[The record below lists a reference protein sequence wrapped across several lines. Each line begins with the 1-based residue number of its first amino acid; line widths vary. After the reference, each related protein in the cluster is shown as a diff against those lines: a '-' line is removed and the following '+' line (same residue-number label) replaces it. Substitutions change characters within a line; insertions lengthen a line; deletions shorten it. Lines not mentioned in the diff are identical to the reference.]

1 VKQKRRWQVW
11 AGLAV
16 SGVALALAL
25 LGIDVSQIAETLS
38 QAEYIYLVPAAV
50 ATVAGLAARAVRWR
64 VLLGPQVSFS
74 RCFWITNIGYLVS
87 NVLPFRLGDPARAVV
102 VGRGK
107 EISTAAA
114 LSTVV
119 VERVLDMLT
128 VMALLA
134 GLTPFVG
141 GAGSAASAGLVAGI
155 VALVASAVLLLL
167 AFRPDWGRW
176 IARQVLVR
184 VSKLGLNSARW
195 MEVLEGL
202 LDGLAPLR
210 SKRRGMALLAW
221 SAATWAGV
229 VAFYWFVM
237 RAFLPRP
244 PALAAPF
251 LVCVAALGMAVP
263 ASPGAVGVFQA
274 AIRYGL
280 TEAFDLP
287 TDQAITVAFGIHTA
301 QYVLGCL
308 LGLIG
313 LGQESLS
320 LGWLRAQVAHVE
332 NSEQMV

>member
-1 VKQKRRWQVW
+1 MW
-11 AGLAV
+11 AGLVV
-16 SGVALALAL
+16 SGAALVLAL
-25 LGIDVSQIAETLS
+25 LGIDLPQIAETLS
-38 QAEYIYLVPAAV
+38 QAEYVFLIPAAA
-50 ATVAGLAARAVRWR
+50 ATVAGLATRAIRWR

-74 RCFWITNIGYLVS
+74 RSFWITNIGYLVS
-87 NVLPFRLGDPARAVV
+87 NVLPFRLGDPARAVI
-102 VGRGK
+102 VGRSQ

-134 GLTPFVG
+134 GLIPFVS
-141 GAGSAASAGLVAGI
+141 ATGSATSAGLVAGI
-155 VALVASAVLLLL
+155 AALVASAVLLLL

-176 IARQVLVR
+176 MAQQILARTSR
-184 VSKLGLNSARW
+184 LGLNSARW

-210 SKRRGMALLAW
+210 SKRRGIALLAW
-221 SAATWAGV
+221 SVVTWAGI
-229 VAFYWFVM
+229 VAFYWFMM

-251 LVCVAALGMAVP
+251 LVCIAALGMAVP

-280 TEAFDLP
+280 TEVFAMP
-287 TDQAITVAFGIHTA
+287 TDQAITVAFGIHAA
-301 QYVLGCL
+301 QYMLGCA
-308 LGLIG
+308 LGLVG

-320 LGWLRAQVAHVE
+320 LGWLSAQVTPVE
-332 NSEQMV
+332 QPEEISSQ